1 MENTTPQPKIHNVVA
16 TIQIECDPINIH
28 RLSQILPYSS
38 YDKSKFAAITIR
50 LADPVCTCL
59 LFTSGKLVVTGAS
72 SWDEG
77 LLTAY
82 CIRDI
87 LAETHLGQTFR
98 IVSYDVQNI
107 VAHVDIALK
116 EGQTLN
122 LDMFYA
128 EHAKEVTYQRNMFPG
143 LVFRSLQCPIVL
155 LCFTSGK
162 IVITGGKSV
171 KHIAQGWATLWTQVR
186 KYISQIYFRARFVRT
201 VRRGVPARFV
211 RSACSTPVRVS
222 ARIARSSGVT
232 GAVGPSRSGDPHHF
246 RVRDAT
252 GEVGV

>member
-1 MENTTPQPKIHNVVA
+1 MSAMTSAPEPEIHNVVA
-16 TIQIECDPINIH
+16 TIQIECEPINIH

-72 SWDEG
+72 SWDVG

-87 LAETHLGQTFR
+87 LEQTHMGQTFK

-107 VAHVDIALK
+107 VAHVDIPLK
-116 EGQTLN
+116 PGQTLD
-122 LDMFYA
+122 LDRFYA

-143 LVFRSLQCPIVL
+143 LIFRSLSSPIVL

-162 IVITGGKSV
+162 IVVTGGKSV
-171 KHIAQGWATLWTQVR
+171 GHITQGWECLWNEVR
-186 KYISQIYFRARFVRT
+186 KYVTS
-201 VRRGVPARFV
+201 GGGSGCDWPSGKPA
-211 RSACSTPVRVS
+211 ATP
-222 ARIARSSGVT
+222 T
-232 GAVGPSRSGDPHHF
+232 
-246 RVRDAT
+246 
-252 GEVGV
+252 

>member
-1 MENTTPQPKIHNVVA
+1 MSAPIPTIHNVVA
-16 TIQIECDPINIH
+16 TIQIECEPINIH

-72 SWDEG
+72 SWNEG

-87 LAETHLGQTFR
+87 LEETHMGQTFK

-107 VAHVDIALK
+107 VAHVDIPLK
-116 EGQTLN
+116 QGQS
-122 LDMFYA
+122 LDLDRFYA

-143 LVFRSLQCPIVL
+143 LIFRSLQCPIVL

-162 IVITGGKSV
+162 IVVTGGKSV
-171 KHIAQGWATLWTQVR
+171 KHIVKGWETLWTQVQQ
-186 KYISQIYFRARFVRT
+186 YIT
-201 VRRGVPARFV
+201 
-211 RSACSTPVRVS
+211 T
-222 ARIARSSGVT
+222 
-232 GAVGPSRSGDPHHF
+232 
-246 RVRDAT
+246 
-252 GEVGV
+252 

>member
-1 MENTTPQPKIHNVVA
+1 MTLAGLGFTSVMTSAPEPEIHNVVA
-16 TIQIECDPINIH
+16 TIQIECEPINIH

-107 VAHVDIALK
+107 VAHVDIPMAP
-116 EGQTLN
+116 GQSLDLN
-122 LDMFYA
+122 RFYE

-143 LVFRSLQCPIVL
+143 LIFRSLKYPIVL

-162 IVITGGKSV
+162 IVVTGGKSV
-171 KHIAQGWATLWTQVR
+171 KHITKGWETLWEQVR
-186 KYISQIYFRARFVRT
+186 LYV
-201 VRRGVPARFV
+201 V
-211 RSACSTPVRVS
+211 
-222 ARIARSSGVT
+222 
-232 GAVGPSRSGDPHHF
+232 
-246 RVRDAT
+246 
-252 GEVGV
+252 

>member
-1 MENTTPQPKIHNVVA
+1 MVA
-16 TIQIECDPINIH
+16 TIQIECEPINIH

-87 LAETHLGQTFR
+87 LSETHQGQTFR
-98 IVSYDVQNI
+98 ILSYEVQNI
-107 VAHVDIALK
+107 VAHVDIPLK
-116 EGQTLN
+116 PGQTLD
-122 LDMFYA
+122 LDRLYA
-128 EHAKEVTYQRNMFPG
+128 EHAREVTYQRNMFPG
-143 LVFRSLQCPIVL
+143 LIYRSLSRRVVM

-162 IVITGGKSV
+162 VVVTGGKSV
-171 KHIAQGWATLWTQVR
+171 HHITAGWASLWEEVK
-186 KYISQIYFRARFVRT
+186 KYV
-201 VRRGVPARFV
+201 
-211 RSACSTPVRVS
+211 TP
-222 ARIARSSGVT
+222 
-232 GAVGPSRSGDPHHF
+232 
-246 RVRDAT
+246 
-252 GEVGV
+252 